1 MTGNRPYAECRI
13 MPGGCGGGCLAAA
26 GPFCRPCNG
35 AGLLAP
41 GVGFMAGGVSV
52 GGWVWREWRECFRW
66 RLGLARTAGAE
77 GAAHVAD
84 RSVLSLR
91 GATFW
96 ALGVWWWVCLSL
108 QILQGRG
115 LTRTYPWK

>member
-1 MTGNRPYAECRI
+1 MPSAELCR
-13 MPGGCGGGCLAAA
+13 GLWDGCLAAA

-35 AGLLAP
+35 AASWPAAWTL
-41 GVGFMAGGVSV
+41 
-52 GGWVWREWRECFRW
+52 WRECFRW

-96 ALGVWWWVCLSL
+96 AFGVWWWVCLSL